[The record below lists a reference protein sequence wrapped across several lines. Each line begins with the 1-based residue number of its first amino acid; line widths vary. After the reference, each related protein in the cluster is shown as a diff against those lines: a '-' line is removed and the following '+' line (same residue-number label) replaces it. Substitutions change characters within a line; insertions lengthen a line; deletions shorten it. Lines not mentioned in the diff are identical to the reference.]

1 MLGSNSFVDF
11 LGLDG
16 FDDAKDLAWLG

>member
-1 MLGSNSFVDF
+1 MMGSNSFVDF

-16 FDDAKDLAWLG
+16 FDDEKDLAWLG